1 MVKGIGIVLF
11 FALVSVYSWWIQ
23 GLNEWD
29 GNRHRELLEVVG
41 EEAEVARNGTG
52 RQCVNVEK
60 ESPLLQCE
68 MARMYCAEESGQS
81 MVNYLVLH
89 YCQMGGVKWISV
101 PVLVTVLVLAFYILA
116 ETAENYFSPVVRR
129 LVEMLGMTPSMGGVT
144 LLALGNGAPD
154 IFASLAAIGGGN
166 SRIGFGA
173 ILSAG
178 TFVSAFV
185 VGSVALAAAPFS
197 VRPMPFVRDLTFYF
211 GAVCLL
217 FIIYLKGEIVFWQA
231 VGMVSFY
238 VVFVVVV
245 LCTDKQEVESVSKID
260 EVLEGATDMD
270 PERVLKKNASLKE
283 SNDSSKVPGMDDTP
297 DEVDVVVDI
306 SSFKIG
312 EPVKMQAEP
321 EEKCWDQLFG
331 PAGRF
336 AEILKTEEVIM
347 LLHTPTTALLKST
360 IPEIEPAKWSRNYGT
375 ANVVLCPLLILYM
388 FTSFI
393 SLNRHIVFLSPSL
406 RLPIWLLILLQGSF
420 MGAAY
425 YLAVKRPPTSGQFV
439 VVTVAFIMSVFWI
452 SVIAGEL
459 LGCLV
464 TLGIILGVS
473 PALLGLTVLAWG
485 NSIGDLVADVAVAR
499 VGQPAMAVAGCFAG
513 PMFNMLVGLGSALCL
528 RTAKEFPVGYQLDHH
543 PGILVAF
550 GFLTLNLL
558 GTLIVVSSSKFQLTR
573 FWGKCLISWYILF
586 MVVSVVVA
594 QLVSVGSLN

>member
-1 MVKGIGIVLF
+1 MILLTWKGVC
-11 FALVSVYSWWIQ
+11 
-23 GLNEWD
+23 
-29 GNRHRELLEVVG
+29 
-41 EEAEVARNGTG
+41 

-336 AEILKTEEVIM
+336 AEILKTEEV
-347 LLHTPTTALLKST
+347 
-360 IPEIEPAKWSRNYGT
+360 
-375 ANVVLCPLLILYM
+375 
-388 FTSFI
+388 
-393 SLNRHIVFLSPSL
+393 
-406 RLPIWLLILLQGSF
+406 
-420 MGAAY
+420 
-425 YLAVKRPPTSGQFV
+425 
-439 VVTVAFIMSVFWI
+439 
-452 SVIAGEL
+452 
-459 LGCLV
+459 
-464 TLGIILGVS
+464 
-473 PALLGLTVLAWG
+473 
-485 NSIGDLVADVAVAR
+485 
-499 VGQPAMAVAGCFAG
+499 
-513 PMFNMLVGLGSALCL
+513 
-528 RTAKEFPVGYQLDHH
+528 
-543 PGILVAF
+543 
-550 GFLTLNLL
+550 
-558 GTLIVVSSSKFQLTR
+558 
-573 FWGKCLISWYILF
+573 
-586 MVVSVVVA
+586 
-594 QLVSVGSLN
+594 